1 MTIQQ
6 LLFFE
11 EACRSG
17 SLSRAAGKLF
27 ISQQGLSAAISS
39 LEKELGCPLLVRGP
53 KGVTPTEDGR
63 FLLSQADVILEA
75 DRACT
80 RYFAARRPVQVLR
93 VACAFGALS
102 EFADAALSRFTE
114 QNPNIRLE
122 ITEYTDNLCDGAVR
136 SGAADVGLSV
146 LPVDTAQ
153 FSAVPLF
160 SSKMCLL
167 VHRSNPL
174 AEKAAVSLAELDGV
188 KMVIPD
194 GSFKSPA
201 VFLDHC
207 AALGVQPDIRRRVG
221 EIFTVHRLVLSH
233 PTYVGLSVVSV
244 IRSDNNPDLVLLPF
258 ADHTQDWVV
267 CLIRRK
273 GEGGAAIEAL
283 EKSLLADTAQFR

>member
-6 LLFFE
+6 LMFFE

-93 VACAFGALS
+93 IACAFGALS

-114 QNPNIRLE
+114 QNPIIRLE
-122 ITEYTDNLCDGAVR
+122 ITEYTDNLCDDAVR
-136 SGAADVGLSV
+136 SGVADVGLSV

-244 IRSDNNPDLVLLPF
+244 IQSDNNPDLVLLPF

>member
-6 LLFFE
+6 LMFFE

-75 DRACT
+75 YRACT

-93 VACAFGALS
+93 IACAFGALS

>member
-6 LLFFE
+6 LMFFE

-39 LEKELGCPLLVRGP
+39 LEKELGCPLLTRTP
-53 KGVTPTEDGR
+53 RGVTPTEDGR
-63 FLLSQADVILEA
+63 FLLRQADVILEA

-80 RYFAARRPVQVLR
+80 SYFAAHRPVQVLR
-93 VACAFGALS
+93 VGCAFGALS
-102 EFADAALSRFTE
+102 EFADTALSRFTE
-114 QNPNIRLE
+114 QNPSIRLE
-122 ITEYTDNLCDGAVR
+122 ITEYTDILCDDAVR
-136 SGAADVGLSV
+136 SGTADVGLSI
-146 LPVDTAQ
+146 LPVDTGR
-153 FSAVPLF
+153 FSAVRLF

-167 VHRSNPL
+167 VHRTHPL
-174 AEKAAVSLAELDGV
+174 AEKEAIPLAALDGV

-233 PTYVGLSVVSV
+233 PTYVGLSVASV
-244 IRSDNNPDLVLLPF
+244 IQSDSNPELVLLPF
-258 ADHTQDWVV
+258 SDYAQDWVV

-273 GEGGAAIEAL
+273 DETNEAAEAL

>member
-6 LLFFE
+6 LMFFE

-122 ITEYTDNLCDGAVR
+122 ITEYTDNLCDDAVR

-174 AEKAAVSLAELDGV
+174 AENAAVSLAELDGV

>member
-17 SLSRAAGKLF
+17 SLSKAAGKLF

-122 ITEYTDNLCDGAVR
+122 ITEYTDNLCDDAVR

-174 AEKAAVSLAELDGV
+174 AEKAAVSLAELNGV

-244 IRSDNNPDLVLLPF
+244 IQSDNNPDLVLLPF

>member
-17 SLSRAAGKLF
+17 SLSKAAGKLF

-122 ITEYTDNLCDGAVR
+122 ITEYTDNLCDDAVR

-174 AEKAAVSLAELDGV
+174 AEKAAVSLAELNGV

-207 AALGVQPDIRRRVG
+207 AALGVRPDIRRRVG

-244 IRSDNNPDLVLLPF
+244 VRSDNNPDLVLLPF
-258 ADHTQDWVV
+258 ADHAQDWVV